1 MKISV
6 VSVFVSN
13 IYKIVFYYPIFLFYI
28 IILSWILWILFQ
40 EICLCLCASL
50 TQQTECVQ
58 SSCSVFTNF
67 VVEALWSPRLCP
79 KHYRHRFSKI
89 IQLKHTQT
97 NTFPSHQ
104 RAFFPTA
111 ISRRITVSCPSK
123 GSEPSQCDNVSKCIV
138 KYETVKWLIDIF
150 VFRWLKN
157 INILLEVAISMS

>member
-1 MKISV
+1 M
-6 VSVFVSN
+6 
-13 IYKIVFYYPIFLFYI
+13 
-28 IILSWILWILFQ
+28 
-40 EICLCLCASL
+40 CASL

-67 VVEALWSPRLCP
+67 VIEALWSPRLCP

-97 NTFPSHQ
+97 NTCFHHIKVLFFQQLFPGES
-104 RAFFPTA
+104 
-111 ISRRITVSCPSK
+111 VSCPSK
-123 GSEPSQCDNVSKCIV
+123 GSEASQCDNVSKCIF